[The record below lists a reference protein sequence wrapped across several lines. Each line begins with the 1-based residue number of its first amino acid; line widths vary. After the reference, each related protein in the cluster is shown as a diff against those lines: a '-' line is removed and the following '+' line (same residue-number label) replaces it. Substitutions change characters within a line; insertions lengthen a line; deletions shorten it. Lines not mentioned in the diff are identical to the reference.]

1 MIEKNDI
8 IEKTYELRKVIK
20 NNQIVKNTKEL
31 EKKMLEDKKVI
42 KLIMKFQTA
51 QEDYNNALR
60 FNDTNIGLYSKKL
73 AKIKEELYEF
83 PSVKEYLISYK
94 KSQKYLKDITNEL
107 FSNLVEE
114 LEINNDL
121 WEKFKWELLQEN
133 SGVD

>member
-1 MIEKNDI
+1 MVEKNDI
-8 IEKTYELRKVIK
+8 IEKTYELREVIK

-31 EKKMLEDKKVI
+31 EKKMLEDEKAI
-42 KLIMKFQTA
+42 RLIMKFQAA

-60 FNDTNIGLYSKKL
+60 FNDINISLYTKEL
-73 AKIKEELYEF
+73 ANIKEELYEF
-83 PSVKEYLISYK
+83 PSIKEYLISYK

-121 WEKFKWELLQEN
+121 LEKFKWESLQEN
-133 SGVD
+133 SKAD

>member
-31 EKKMLEDKKVI
+31 EKKMLEDEKVI

-73 AKIKEELYEF
+73 ANIKEELYEF
-83 PSVKEYLISYK
+83 PSVIEYLISYK

-114 LEINNDL
+114 LEINNNL
-121 WEKFKWELLQEN
+121 WEKFI
-133 SGVD
+133 